1 MLLPISED
9 DSYTVNNPSIAWVS
23 GITAGV
29 LDDATGDF
37 VCVGTLEEQTS
48 KAYANL
54 EKVLARS
61 GHTLNDVVKMIYYID
76 PVAVKSFNQAIGVRA
91 ELFGIDQLPAVTAV
105 AIHSLLQKGA
115 LVNIE
120 AVADREGKRIVHY
133 PDRRN
138 DWKLPYKPCWDG
150 GNVLWPAGTPFNFVH
165 IEKEGV
171 DQILS
176 FCASHQSRKL
186 PTLYPQSD
194 IEIHSPSFYHDIE
207 DPFGCGQKTPGIF
220 KQHC

>member
-76 PVAVKSFNQAIGVRA
+76 PVAV
-91 ELFGIDQLPAVTAV
+91 
-105 AIHSLLQKGA
+105 
-115 LVNIE
+115 
-120 AVADREGKRIVHY
+120 
-133 PDRRN
+133 
-138 DWKLPYKPCWDG
+138 
-150 GNVLWPAGTPFNFVH
+150 
-165 IEKEGV
+165 
-171 DQILS
+171 
-176 FCASHQSRKL
+176 
-186 PTLYPQSD
+186 
-194 IEIHSPSFYHDIE
+194 
-207 DPFGCGQKTPGIF
+207 
-220 KQHC
+220 